1 MKSVKES
8 LLERRSIRRYER
20 QPIEPEKLDFIYEA
34 IRNAPTSYNGQQFS
48 VIAVT
53 DQALKEQL
61 YEITGQKQIKT
72 SAVFMVFCMDFHKLR
87 LAAKQKGVDTPAFD
101 ATIDGY
107 TVGVIDASL
116 AMMSAVT
123 AAESLGLGCCCVGY
137 VRTADP
143 RRISDMLGLP
153 EGVSIVCGLTI
164 GDPREMP
171 DLKPKLPVEAV
182 VHEGRYMPDEKLAP
196 LLETYDRQVAEFNRS
211 RTGDRTDNDWA
222 GHIADYHRHS
232 MEHGIGE
239 YLEKQIGLEK

>member
-116 AMMSAVT
+116 AMMNAVT

-137 VRTADP
+137 IRTADP
-143 RRISDMLGLP
+143 EKVSQMLALP
-153 EGVSIVCGLTI
+153 RGVSIVCGLAV
-164 GDPREMP
+164 GYPREKP
-171 DLKPKLPVEAV
+171 DLKPKLPLPLV
-182 VHEGRYMPDEKLAP
+182 VHENRYCADDRMLP
-196 LLETYDRQVAEFNRS
+196 LLDRYDKEVAEFNCCRA
-211 RTGDRTDNDWA
+211 GDRTDNDWA
-222 GHIADYHRHS
+222 CHIADYHRHS
-232 MEHGIGE
+232 MEHSIRE
-239 YLEKQIGLEK
+239 YLERQIGLK

>member
-8 LLERRSIRRYER
+8 LLGAGRSGVTNASRSNRKSWI
-20 QPIEPEKLDFIYEA
+20 LFYEA

-137 VRTADP
+137 IRTADP
-143 RRISDMLGLP
+143 EKVSQMLALP
-153 EGVSIVCGLTI
+153 RGVSIVCGLAV
-164 GDPREMP
+164 GYPRE
-171 DLKPKLPVEAV
+171 A
-182 VHEGRYMPDEKLAP
+182 
-196 LLETYDRQVAEFNRS
+196 
-211 RTGDRTDNDWA
+211 
-222 GHIADYHRHS
+222 I
-232 MEHGIGE
+232 
-239 YLEKQIGLEK
+239 

>member
-123 AAESLGLGCCCVGY
+123 AAESLGLGCCCVG
-137 VRTADP
+137 
-143 RRISDMLGLP
+143 
-153 EGVSIVCGLTI
+153 SIVCGLAV
-164 GDPREMP
+164 GYPREKP
-171 DLKPKLPVEAV
+171 DLNPKLPLPLV
-182 VHEGRYMPDEKLAP
+182 VHENRYCADDRMLP
-196 LLETYDRQVAEFNRS
+196 LLDRYDKEVAEFNCCRA
-211 RTGDRTDNDWA
+211 GDRTDNDWA
-222 GHIADYHRHS
+222 CHIADYHRHS
-232 MEHGIGE
+232 MEHSIRE
-239 YLEKQIGLEK
+239 YLERQIGLK

>member
-137 VRTADP
+137 IRTADP
-143 RRISDMLGLP
+143 EKVSQMLALP
-153 EGVSIVCGLTI
+153 RGVSIVCGLAV
-164 GDPREMP
+164 GYPREKP
-171 DLKPKLPVEAV
+171 DLKPITGIAPMTGCCRCSIVMTRRSPNSTVAV
-182 VHEGRYMPDEKLAP
+182 RATVPTTTGPATSPIITAIRW
-196 LLETYDRQVAEFNRS
+196 NIRS
-211 RTGDRTDNDWA
+211 GNTLSGK
-222 GHIADYHRHS
+222 S
-232 MEHGIGE
+232 V
-239 YLEKQIGLEK
+239 